1 MQTRSLS
8 SGDARPRDRP
18 AASPRA
24 PTRPQMAVPYWAS
37 LLLIS
42 AQGVTNWGF
51 RSALPAWIP
60 LLCADQSFT
69 DAQRAL
75 LMSSFFPG
83 CASPP
88 AEGQGQGVGAGLTQC
103 VCRLQTS

>member
-1 MQTRSLS
+1 
-8 SGDARPRDRP
+8 
-18 AASPRA
+18 
-24 PTRPQMAVPYWAS
+24 MAVPYWAS

-88 AEGQGQGVGAGLTQC
+88 AEGQGQSGRTGGTARHAQG
-103 VCRLQTS
+103 